1 MMVSQN
7 RFNLRSAWVFIL
19 FITYNLCFAQS
30 HLSSVSDL
38 ENSSSLNIPNLSSVI
53 SNSFFSAQE
62 GFLVNLKGLTLNEVI
77 ERSLTHDPL
86 IRAGLESINQAEA
99 EVITAG
105 LLPNPTFLTN
115 QELMPLTHPY
125 TPEQE
130 GGPPQLNVAI
140 EFPIDWF
147 VFGKRAAAIIAAK
160 KGVDVATANFY
171 ELIRERIYGAISAFY
186 DALEAQAMLALA
198 QESLGNFTAVEQYI
212 LAQNKTIPSN
222 NIRLE
227 RVRLSLFSSRQD
239 VRDKK
244 IKLIETI
251 SRLRVF
257 LGIKKPLDLNLAGQ
271 LEVSTPL
278 SPPSLEGAIAIAKEN
293 RPDFL
298 ASQYEITQ
306 AEAGIQLEKKQ
317 AYPEIIPYIGYNR
330 QFQRKVLNMPDANS
344 WQAGFQLDIPL
355 FDRNQ
360 GNIAKMESIHT
371 QAKLNLEAKILEL
384 QAEVEQALEA
394 YQAAYETITIE
405 DPAKLKMAQN
415 IRNRVHIDTHTFME
429 VIDAQEVYLE
439 TYQIHINN
447 LSNYWHT
454 LYAFNAA
461 VGKQVLK

>member
-1 MMVSQN
+1 MIASQSS
-7 RFNLRSAWVFIL
+7 FKLKAAWVFIFL
-19 FITYNLCFAQS
+19 ITYSLCFAQN
-30 HLSSVSDL
+30 HLSSVSDF
-38 ENSSSLNIPNLSSVI
+38 ENNSSLSIPNLSSTI
-53 SNSFFSAQE
+53 SNSFFSTQKE
-62 GFLVNLKGLTLNEVI
+62 FLVNLKGLTLDAVI
-77 ERSLTHDPL
+77 ERSLKHDPQ
-86 IRAGLESINQAEA
+86 IKAGLESINQAEA
-99 EVITAG
+99 EAITAG
-105 LLPNPTFLTN
+105 LFPNPTFLTN

-125 TPEQE
+125 TPQHA
-130 GGPPQLNVAI
+130 GGPPQLNIAV

-147 VFGKRAAAIIAAK
+147 VFGKRAAAIIVAK

-171 ELIRERIYGAISAFY
+171 ELIRERIYGAIFAFY

-198 QESLGNFTAVEQYI
+198 QESLGNFTTVEQYI
-212 LAQNKTIPSN
+212 LDRNKTVPSD

-244 IKLIETI
+244 VKLTETI

-257 LGIKKPLDLNLAGQ
+257 LGIKNPTILTLAGD
-271 LEVSTPL
+271 LEVHNPD
-278 SPPSLEGAIAIAKEN
+278 PPISLEESIRIAKEN
-293 RPDFL
+293 RPDIL
-298 ASQYEITQ
+298 AGQYEIEQTQ
-306 AEAGIQLEKKQ
+306 AGIHFEKKQ

-330 QFQRKVLNMPDANS
+330 QFQRKALGMPDANS

-360 GNIAKMESIHT
+360 GNIAKMESAHT
-371 QAKLNLEAKILEL
+371 RARLNLEAKILEL
-384 QAEVEQALEA
+384 QAEVEQALAA
-394 YQAAYETITIE
+394 YQASYETITIE

-415 IRNRVHIDTHTFME
+415 IRDRVHIDTHTFME

-454 LYAFNAA
+454 LYAFNAT